1 MKKGFKMIEIGDSV
15 EKIRGYKYPGI
26 VVAKFNKL
34 DSIEERFVVE
44 CTAPATA
51 GMLHIF
57 HEDQLKKIEDTDV
70 ADVHLRRYRFRGCI

>member
-1 MKKGFKMIEIGDSV
+1 MIKVGDSV
-15 EKIRGYKYPGI
+15 EKVRGYRYPGV

-34 DSIEERFVVE
+34 DSTEERLVVE
-44 CTAPATA
+44 CTTPATA

-57 HEDQLKKIEDTDV
+57 REDQLKKIEDTDV